1 MSNLIEVA
9 IPVEEKVAAKLRDP
23 QQREA
28 VGRMLS
34 RMLEPEAGIER
45 LIAAIER
52 LKADAQARGLTD
64 ALVDEELDAYNAERR
79 S

>member
-1 MSNLIEVA
+1 MTTLIVVA

-23 QQREA
+23 QQRAA

-34 RMLEPEAGIER
+34 RMLEPDAGVDR
-45 LIAAIER
+45 LMGAIER
-52 LKADAQARGLTD
+52 LKADAHARGLTD

-79 S
+79 G

>member
-1 MSNLIEVA
+1 MANLVEVA

-23 QQREA
+23 QRRAA

-34 RMLEPEAGIER
+34 RMLEPDAGVNR
-45 LIAAIER
+45 LMAAIDR

-64 ALVDEELDAYNAERR
+64 ALVDEELDAYNAARR
-79 S
+79 G

>member
-1 MSNLIEVA
+1 MPNLVEVA

-23 QQREA
+23 QQRAA

-34 RMLEPEAGIER
+34 RMLEPDTGVDR
-45 LIAAIER
+45 LMAAIDR

-79 S
+79 G